1 MATATLSKFDYE
13 VRDRAGKL
21 VSGQIEADNQEAV
34 AQKLKSMGYAPLKI
48 SEVKTSGMSTEI
60 KIPGFGEQGQA
71 QGPGDLLA
79 PVRDD
84 DQLRPRAHP
93 SARHPRRA
101 DRERQA
107 ARDHRAVRDDIEQ
120 GQSLSASLAKH
131 EKVFP
136 KLYVAMVRAG
146 ETAGMLDEVLIRVAV
161 MLEADV
167 KLRSKIKSAMTYP
180 VIVFVMAILL
190 STVMLIFIVPTF
202 AAMFD
207 DLGGE
212 LPMLTQVLVSASEF
226 VTSWIGVITYIV
238 VPVVLWQAY
247 KRIRATEKG
256 RFALDVMKLKVPV
269 FGILFHK
276 IALTR
281 FARNLSTLLAAGV
294 PILQALEI
302 TADTVNNGPI
312 SDAIKDVQDSV
323 RQGESIAGPLS
334 NHDIFPPMV
343 VQMIAVGEETGNVDG
358 MLGKV
363 SDFYDTEVE
372 AMTESLTALM
382 EPLMIGVIG
391 GIVGGMVIALYM
403 PMFKIFEVIGQNAD
417 GLGDG

>member
-1 MATATLSKFDYE
+1 MATATLTKFDYQ
-13 VRDRAGKL
+13 VRDRTGKL
-21 VSGQIEADNQEAV
+21 ITGQLEADTQAAV
-34 AQKLKSMGYAPLKI
+34 ASKLTSMGYAPIKI
-48 SEVKTSGMSTEI
+48 EEVKTQGMNTEI
-60 KIPGFGEQGQA
+60 RLPGSNKVKLKDLSIFSRQFATMINSGLSLIRALSILQEQT
-71 QGPGDLLA
+71 DNRKLA
-79 PVRDD
+79 ETVDEVRS
-84 DQLRPRAHP
+84 RVEAG
-93 SARHPRRA
+93 S
-101 DRERQA
+101 
-107 ARDHRAVRDDIEQ
+107 
-120 GQSLSASLAKH
+120 SLSQAIAEH
-131 EKVFP
+131 EKIFP

-146 ETAGMLDEVLIRVAV
+146 ESAGMLDEVLLRVAA
-161 MLEADV
+161 MYEADV

-202 AAMFD
+202 EAMFI

-212 LPMLTQVLVSASEF
+212 LPLLTQMLVSASEF
-226 VTSWIGVITYIV
+226 VTSWLGVITYIV
-238 VPVVLWQAY
+238 VPTALWQAY

-256 RFALDVMKLKVPV
+256 RHTLDVMKLRLPV
-269 FGILFHK
+269 FGPLFHK

-312 SDAIKDVQDSV
+312 ANAVKDVQESV
-323 RQGESIAGPLS
+323 RQGESMNRPLS
-334 NHDIFPPMV
+334 QHEVFPPMV

-358 MLGKV
+358 MLAKI
-363 SDFYDTEVE
+363 SDFYDVE
-372 AMTESLTALM
+372 IESTTESLTALM

-403 PMFKIFEVIGQNAD
+403 PMFKIFEMIG
-417 GLGDG
+417 

>member
-48 SEVKTSGMSTEI
+48 SEVKTSGMQTEL
-60 KIPGFGEQGQA
+60 KIPGMGNKVKLKELAIFSRQFATMINSGLALIRALSILAEQTESA
-71 QGPGDLLA
+71 K
-79 PVRDD
+79 
-84 DQLRPRAHP
+84 LRETIEAV
-93 SARHPRRA
+93 RA
-101 DRERQA
+101 D
-107 ARDHRAVRDDIEQ
+107 VEQ
-120 GQSLSASLAKH
+120 GQSLSNAIAKH

-167 KLRSKIKSAMTYP
+167 RLRSKVKSAMTYP
-180 VIVFVMAILL
+180 IIVLVMAIGL
-190 STVMLIFIVPTF
+190 STAMLIFIVPTF
-202 AAMFD
+202 TAMFE
-207 DLGGE
+207 DLGSE
-212 LPMLTQVLVSASEF
+212 LPAFTQLLVDLSSF
-226 VTSWIGVITYIV
+226 VMSPLGVVTYIV

-256 RFALDVMKLKVPV
+256 RYTLDVIKLKVPV

-302 TADTVNNGPI
+302 TKDTVNNGPMG
-312 SDAIKDVQDSV
+312 DAIGDVQDSV

-358 MLGKV
+358 MLIKV
-363 SDFYDTEVE
+363 SEFYDTEVE
-372 AMTESLTALM
+372 AMTESLAALM
-382 EPLMIGVIG
+382 EPLMIAIIG
-391 GIVGGMVIALYM
+391 AVVGGMVIALYM
-403 PMFKIFEVIGQNAD
+403 PMFKIFEEIG
-417 GLGDG
+417 